1 MRVVVTG
8 GDGFAGRW
16 LCRSLVQDQLWVS
29 AWVRRLPA
37 DPLPGVHYRIQDV
50 RDAAGCRSAMKA
62 DAPHQ
67 VFHLAAIT
75 HLGQAKDQPIAAHDT
90 NVQGT
95 ANVMAAVPG
104 LATAVYASTCHVYGP
119 PEHLPMGE
127 AHPCAPQGV
136 YARTKLEAESVAR
149 ACCEQVVI
157 ARAFHHTGAGQS
169 SRFALADWAE
179 KVSRGQEVLTG
190 DLSLRRDYTD
200 VRDIC
205 GGYRLLAQHGLAHEV
220 YNLCSG
226 EAVPLQELLEG
237 MAPPGAVAYR
247 QDPERIRRGDVR
259 ETRGDPS
266 KAEALGWRRHI
277 SRAQMIQ
284 DLVAGVCSLA

>member
-1 MRVVVTG
+1 
-8 GDGFAGRW
+8 
-16 LCRSLVQDQLWVS
+16 
-29 AWVRRLPA
+29 
-37 DPLPGVHYRIQDV
+37 
-50 RDAAGCRSAMKA
+50 
-62 DAPHQ
+62 
-67 VFHLAAIT
+67 
-75 HLGQAKDQPIAAHDT
+75 
-90 NVQGT
+90 
-95 ANVMAAVPG
+95 
-104 LATAVYASTCHVYGP
+104 
-119 PEHLPMGE
+119 MGE

>member
-16 LCRSLVQDQLWVS
+16 LCRLLLEEQAWVS
-29 AWVRRLPA
+29 AWVRRAPA
-37 DPLPGVHYRIQDV
+37 DPLPGVHYRIQDI
-50 RDAAGCRSAMKA
+50 RDGPGCRSSMES
-62 DAPHQ
+62 DAPQQ

-75 HLGQAKDQPIAAHDT
+75 HLGQASAQPVAAHDT
-90 NVQGT
+90 NVRGT
-95 ANVMAAVPG
+95 GNVMAAVPRQ
-104 LATAVYASTCHVYGP
+104 ATAVYASTCHVYGP
-119 PEHLPMGE
+119 PETLPIGE
-127 AHPCAPQGV
+127 AHPCAPQGT
-136 YARTKLEAESVAR
+136 YARTKLEAEAVAM

-169 SRFALADWAE
+169 TRFALADWAD

-205 GGYRLLAQHGLAHEV
+205 SGYRLLAQDGVPHEV

-226 EAVPLQELLEG
+226 EAVQLQELLASMGPSETVD
-237 MAPPGAVAYR
+237 AR
-247 QDPERIRRGDVR
+247 QDPDRIRSGEVR
-259 ETRGDPS
+259 EFRGDPS
-266 KAEALGWRRHI
+266 KAEALGWRRRI
-277 SRAQMIQ
+277 SRTRMIE
-284 DLVAGVCSLA
+284 DLVAALSSAI